1 VNAILPEL
9 SDLNRGFWEA
19 TARGELA
26 VQRCGGCGHLRYPI
40 SEVCP
45 RCLSLELEWEPLSGR
60 GTLYSWIVFHHA
72 YHPAWR
78 DRLPY
83 TVALVELEEGPL
95 LISNLAAGEPVL
107 GMPLQ
112 VTFERVGDFAIPRFV
127 PRSQEKEQASD
138 ASR

>member
-1 VNAILPEL
+1 MNAILPEL

-19 TARGELA
+19 CAEGRLA
-26 VQRCGGCGHLRYPI
+26 VQRCRPCGHLRYPI

-78 DRLPY
+78 DKLPY
-83 TVALVELEEGPL
+83 TVALVELAEGPM
-95 LISNLAAGEPVL
+95 LISNLVAGEPAL

-112 VTFERVGDFAIPRFV
+112 VTFEQVGEFAIPRFV
-127 PRSQEKEQASD
+127 PNTQEEEQASD